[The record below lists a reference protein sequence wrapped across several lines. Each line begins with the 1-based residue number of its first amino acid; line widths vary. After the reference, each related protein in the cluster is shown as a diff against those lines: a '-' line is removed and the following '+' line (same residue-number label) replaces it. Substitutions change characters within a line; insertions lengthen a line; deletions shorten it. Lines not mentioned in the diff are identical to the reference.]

1 MANLDPT
8 QLEQLR
14 SIGEYLSQVRQEQGR
29 SLEELGKVV
38 FIRPSLLQAIE
49 AGDGEALPE
58 AIFVRG
64 FIRRYGEAL
73 KLDGMALSDE
83 FFVQGQ
89 AHNSPAPS
97 TPAGPTTPALP
108 VTPKTPSA
116 QAEPTLAPSPP
127 VSKAPAPAASGMTAS
142 GRTASSPESLTPHP
156 STPAEANP
164 TPALKPLPQP
174 SRRRTRRAI
183 AFPVMPVVAILVV
196 LVGIGGVIGL
206 TNLANRDEGQ
216 LTEEETSAPPSADDS
231 QPPEPVVEDP
241 APAIPPGVVQISLSL
256 TGDSW
261 MRVTVDGQVDFEGIL
276 SQGEERT
283 WQADDEVSLT
293 LGNAGAVLLSVN
305 GQAAEPA
312 GGLGAVTRLTFS
324 ADDDGEATL

>member
-1 MANLDPT
+1 VANLDPT

-49 AGDGEALPE
+49 SGDGEALPE
-58 AIFVRG
+58 PIFVRG

-89 AHNSPAPS
+89 AHHSPAP
-97 TPAGPTTPALP
+97 TAPAAETLSPALP
-108 VTPKTPSA
+108 VTP
-116 QAEPTLAPSPP
+116 EAPSPP
-127 VSKAPAPAASGMTAS
+127 PRPNPEPAPVSSPSTAKHPVTASASAASPPPKPSAPAKAQPVPAM
-142 GRTASSPESLTPHP
+142 
-156 STPAEANP
+156 
-164 TPALKPLPQP
+164 KPLAQP
-174 SRRRTRRAI
+174 SSRRSRRAI
-183 AFPVMPVVAILVV
+183 AFPIVPVVAILVI
-196 LVGIGGVIGL
+196 LVGIGGVIGI
-206 TNLANRDEGQ
+206 TNLVTNGEGQ
-216 LTEEETSAPPSADDS
+216 LAEEDTPDPTSTDGDQTS
-231 QPPEPVVEDP
+231 EPVVEDP
-241 APAIPPGVVQISLSL
+241 EPAIPPGVVQISLSL

-261 MRVTVDGQVDFEGIL
+261 MRVTVDGQVDFEGTL
-276 SQGEERT
+276 SEGEERT

-305 GQAAEPA
+305 GQTAEPA
-312 GGLGAVTRLTFS
+312 GGLGAVTQLTFS
-324 ADDDGEATL
+324 ADDQGEAAL